1 MCIPQLQ
8 EAFDKLNYL
17 RLIILITRTL
27 STLYVCSYICK
38 IFSLCPVA
46 QRGGQKGHVP
56 PLELK
61 LPLLEFLPPLEN
73 NLQKITNSY
82 YYHVY
87 LQGAKFSFQEGQKC
101 PQGGQKKFSARSARR
116 QDFCP
121 PQQKSTLRP
130 CLCTI
135 VDRRME

>member
-27 STLYVCSYICK
+27 STLYVCTDICK

-46 QRGGQKGHVP
+46 QRGGPKGHVP
-56 PLELK
+56 PLELQ
-61 LPLLEFLPPLEN
+61 LLLLKFLPPLEN

-87 LQGAKFSFQEGQKC
+87 LQGGKFFFLGGAKCAQQE
-101 PQGGQKKFSARSARR
+101 
-116 QDFCP
+116 
-121 PQQKSTLRP
+121 STLRP
-130 CLCTI
+130 CLCHI
-135 VDRRME
+135 IYFFGFKIRKAQRMKENQKL

>member
-8 EAFDKLNYL
+8 EAFDKSNYL

-27 STLYVCSYICK
+27 STLYVCTDICK

-46 QRGGQKGHVP
+46 QRGGPKGHVP
-56 PLELK
+56 PLELQ
-61 LPLLEFLPPLEN
+61 LLLLKFLPPLEN

-87 LQGAKFSFQEGQKC
+87 LQGGKFFFL
-101 PQGGQKKFSARSARR
+101 GGGKMRVAGVHPTPLFMSYHLLFWLQN
-116 QDFCP
+116 
-121 PQQKSTLRP
+121 QKSTKNKRKSKII
-130 CLCTI
+130 I
-135 VDRRME
+135 VSA